1 MFKGRALL
9 IIDRLHTDNSKEF
22 HWDID
27 VRQFTINQDDPG
39 GEVHEAFS
47 CVKYDVLPAPSAAYR
62 MAVGDRIRVLVHYE
76 IHFSYDEW
84 SGEHDM
90 ELYYE
95 RERVLRRQPYCDKK
109 HRKNFYKLW
118 KETQQTSI

>member
-9 IIDRLHTDNSKEF
+9 IIDRLHTDSPNEF

-27 VRQFTINQDDPG
+27 VRQLTINQDDPG
-39 GEVHEAFS
+39 GEVAEAFS
-47 CVKYDVLPAPSAAYR
+47 CAEYDVISAPPAAYR
-62 MAVGDRIRVLVHYE
+62 MQVGDRIRVLVHYE
-76 IHFSYDEW
+76 IHFSYDSW

-95 RERVLRRQPYCDKK
+95 RTRVLRRQPYNERRD
-109 HRKNFYKLW
+109 RARNYSAW
-118 KETQQTSI
+118 KDAR